1 MMHKAKPRAKGF
13 SLGLIAFFTFFI
25 FAYLTESFAA
35 TSSSWSGKP
44 SWMTSGSSR
53 GGDGESRRRSSYRGS
68 EEIAPPF
75 APNSHNLSVDV
86 GQVFLLGDLGSSY
99 NDSIGSRLHYTYGV
113 SDLFGFDASFGYSSH
128 SSGRMSMTTALAGM
142 RMNVSWYDKVI
153 PHFNFGLGF
162 FRPSYDIRVNNIRN
176 SISPVL
182 FGFHLGPGV
191 TLELTKRMYFGA
203 SLTFHNMFGTET
215 VLSDG
220 SQHDVGGAY
229 TSFFLS
235 AGMTF

>member
-1 MMHKAKPRAKGF
+1 MRKTSIGLVAIF
-13 SLGLIAFFTFFI
+13 SFI
-25 FAYLTESFAA
+25 VLVLVSESFAA
-35 TSSSWSGKP
+35 TSSSWTGRP
-44 SWMTSGSSR
+44 SWMNSSSGGSR
-53 GGDGESRRRSSYRGS
+53 MGSDGESRRRGGYRS

-75 APNSHNLSVDV
+75 APGSNNISIDV
-86 GQVFLLGDLGSSY
+86 GQVFLMGDLGSSY

-113 SDLFGFDASFGYSSH
+113 SELFGFDTSFGYSSH

-142 RMNVSWYDKVI
+142 RMNIAWYDKVV
-153 PHFNFGLGF
+153 PFFNFGLGF
-162 FRPSYDIRVNNIRN
+162 FRPSYDIRIGNVRN
-176 SISPVL
+176 SIAPVL

-215 VLSDG
+215 ILSDG
-220 SQHDVGGAY
+220 TQHDVGGAY
-229 TSFFLS
+229 TSFLLS